1 MNQVNILGN
10 IGKIERRGAVL
21 KLSVATNRVSKG
33 EKVTDWHNMV
43 AFGDTADGIEKN
55 FNKGKRILITGRL
68 QYGSFEKDGV
78 TRYTTDIVVERWY
91 FGSNKSE
98 SSSINEM
105 DTFISNKLTAKKAPA
120 SNDFEDEIPF

>member
-43 AFGDTADGIEKN
+43 AFGDTAERLEK
-55 FNKGKRILITGRL
+55 FFDKGDTIAITGKL
-68 QYGSFEKDGV
+68 QYGSYDKDGV
-78 TRYTTDIVVERWY
+78 TRYTTDIVANEVK
-91 FGSNKSE
+91 FLGGKAPE
-98 SSSINEM
+98 SSRP
-105 DTFISNKLTAKKAPA
+105 TAP
-120 SNDFEDEIPF
+120 SHNNVSSFDEDNIPF

>member
-33 EKVTDWHNMV
+33 EKITDWHNMV

-68 QYGSFEKDGV
+68 QHGSYEKDGQ
-78 TRYTTDIVVERWY
+78 TRYTTDIIVERWY

-98 SSSINEM
+98 SSAM

-120 SNDFEDEIPF
+120 FDDDNIPF